1 MGPVAQWLELTAHN
15 GLVGGSS
22 PSRPTKSTFVVRKR
36 LQITEIKMV
45 IHRAPFGRGLL
56 RGVNGERK
64 LAIWGA
70 WVDRCLVRAQPPIKS
85 ARPVEKP
92 TIYERR

>member
-1 MGPVAQWLELTAHN
+1 
-15 GLVGGSS
+15 
-22 PSRPTKSTFVVRKR
+22 
-36 LQITEIKMV
+36 
-45 IHRAPFGRGLL
+45 L

-70 WVDRCLVRAQPPIKS
+70 WADRYLVRAQPPITS
-85 ARPVEKP
+85 ERPGEKP